1 MTHVPFYKLLN
12 AVTAAIASYSDRLFE
27 GVSTEAPVIVAV
39 SGGSDSMALLQFAHV
54 WSQKHGADL
63 HAVTIDHGL
72 RPEAAAEAA
81 FVAGVCAGMGV
92 PHLTLAWDG
101 AKPAFGIQ
109 EAARLSR
116 YALLDDFAQDIGAA
130 TVLTG
135 HTRDDQAET
144 IFMRAIRSSEKGVH
158 EGDGRGLAGMAR
170 VTTLMSGTSII
181 RPLLDL
187 GRQNLRAML
196 ADAGQ
201 AWIEDPSNFDETYER
216 VRVRRMLEKDG
227 ELLERLLR
235 LGGLSARL
243 RRCQAEDAARY
254 LKEHAAVEP
263 GPVFRLALPAEEKL
277 PAHPV
282 FELAVQVMI
291 AVAGGQSHLLARRRL
306 KPVRE
311 MIAGFKTIRP
321 GGKDPSVTLGGA
333 VIGCRA
339 KAEKGAKPHRSAS
352 HLVFVR
358 ERRNLGSL
366 LLEPGEAAL
375 WDGRL
380 QITNGTTA
388 TIFIEPAGRQQIAEY
403 EAARGGRY
411 KVALRRAL
419 LSTPVVH
426 TQETDHALPRLPLVE
441 SGNLP
446 RGLEVRL
453 APVAIEHFCP
463 ETDIALKDWVRSLD
477 SHASASLQP

>member
-1 MTHVPFYKLLN
+1 MT
-12 AVTAAIASYSDRLFE
+12 ADIASYSDRLFE

-54 WSQKHGADL
+54 WAQKHGADL

-144 IFMRAIRSSEKGVH
+144 IFMRAVRSTDKDTGHSH
-158 EGDGRGLAGMAR
+158 TGDGRGLAGMAR
-170 VTTLMSGTSII
+170 ITTLMSGTSIV

-187 GRQNLRAML
+187 SRQSLRAML
-196 ADAGQ
+196 ADLGQ
-201 AWIEDPSNFDETYER
+201 SWIEDPSNFDETYER
-216 VRVRRMLEKDG
+216 VRVRRMLEKDDA
-227 ELLERLLR
+227 LFERLLR
-235 LGGLSARL
+235 LGKLSARL
-243 RRCQAEDAARY
+243 RRCQAENAARY
-254 LKEHAAVEP
+254 LEEHAAVEP
-263 GPVFRLALPAEEKL
+263 GPVFRLALPADRAT
-277 PAHPV
+277 PGHPV

-291 AVAGGQSHLLARRRL
+291 AVAGGQSHLVARRRL
-306 KPVRE
+306 APVRE
-311 MIAGFKTIRP
+311 MIAGFAAIRP

-339 KAEKGAKPHRSAS
+339 QADKGGKPERAAS

-380 QITNGTTA
+380 HISNGTTA

-463 ETDIALKDWVRSLD
+463 DTDVALKRWVRSLD

>member
-1 MTHVPFYKLLN
+1 M
-12 AVTAAIASYSDRLFE
+12 TAAIATYSDHLFE
-27 GVSTEAPVIVAV
+27 GISTEAPVIVAV

-54 WSQKHGADL
+54 WAQKHGADL

-116 YALLDDFAQDIGAA
+116 YTLLDDFAQDIGAV

-144 IFMRAIRSSEKGVH
+144 IFMRAVRSAENGA
-158 EGDGRGLAGMAR
+158 GDGRGLAAMAR
-170 VTTLMSGTSII
+170 VTTMMSGTSIM
-181 RPLLDL
+181 RPLLEFS
-187 GRQNLRAML
+187 RQSLRAML
-196 ADAGQ
+196 TDLGQ

-216 VRVRRMLEKDG
+216 VRVRRMLEKDM
-227 ELLERLLR
+227 ELSGRLLR
-235 LGGLSARL
+235 LGNLSARL

-263 GPVFRLALPAEEKL
+263 GPVFRLALPAGGKVMN
-277 PAHPV
+277 HPV
-282 FELAVQVMI
+282 IELAIQVMI
-291 AVAGGQSHLLARRRL
+291 AVAGGQSHLVPRRRL
-306 KPVRE
+306 VPVRE
-311 MIAGFKTIRP
+311 MIAGFRAIRP

-339 KAEKGAKPHRSAS
+339 QAEKGAKPRRSAS
-352 HLVFVR
+352 HLVFMR

-380 QITNGTTA
+380 HITNGTSA

-411 KVALRRAL
+411 KVSLRRAL

-426 TQETDHALPRLPLVE
+426 TQETDHALPRLPMVE

-463 ETDIALKDWVRSLD
+463 DTDIALKDWVRSLD

>member
-1 MTHVPFYKLLN
+1 M
-12 AVTAAIASYSDRLFE
+12 TAAIATYSDHLFE
-27 GVSTEAPVIVAV
+27 GISTEAPVIVAV

-54 WSQKHGADL
+54 WAQKHGADL

-116 YALLDDFAQDIGAA
+116 YTLLDDFAQDIGAV

-144 IFMRAIRSSEKGVH
+144 IFMRAVRSAENGA
-158 EGDGRGLAGMAR
+158 GDGRGLAAMAR
-170 VTTLMSGTSII
+170 VTTMMSGTSIV
-181 RPLLDL
+181 RPLLEFS
-187 GRQNLRAML
+187 RQSLRAML
-196 ADAGQ
+196 TDLGQ

-216 VRVRRMLEKDG
+216 VRVRRMLEKDM
-227 ELLERLLR
+227 ELSGRLLR
-235 LGGLSARL
+235 LGNLSARL

-263 GPVFRLALPAEEKL
+263 GPVFRLALPAGGKVMN
-277 PAHPV
+277 HPV
-282 FELAVQVMI
+282 IELAIQVMI
-291 AVAGGQSHLLARRRL
+291 AVAGGQSHLVPRRRL
-306 KPVRE
+306 VPVRE
-311 MIAGFKTIRP
+311 MIAGFRAIRP

-339 KAEKGAKPHRSAS
+339 QAEKGAKPRRSAS
-352 HLVFVR
+352 HLVFMR

-380 QITNGTTA
+380 HITNGTSA

-411 KVALRRAL
+411 KVSLRRAL
-419 LSTPVVH
+419 FSTPVVH
-426 TQETDHALPRLPLVE
+426 TQETDHALPRLPMVE

-463 ETDIALKDWVRSLD
+463 DTDIALKDWVRSLD